1 MSSGQIAGAQL
12 ARIKGRIDSLTNQ
25 SRVFNQLKGILED
38 AKEAQ
43 SMLEE
48 LKNDSDAESI
58 LKEEVSSL

>member
-25 SRVFNQLKGILED
+25 SRVFNQLKRILED

-48 LKNDSDAESI
+48 LTNDTESVAM
-58 LKEEVSSL
+58 LKEEV